1 MNSKCNEFVEYVVSS
16 APQHNKQVVED
27 DICKRF
33 QLIKDRKVYHNEY
46 FAVRLV

>member
-16 APQHNKQVVED
+16 APQHNKQVAED

-33 QLIKDRKVYHNEY
+33 QLIKD
-46 FAVRLV
+46 